1 MFSVYLAF
9 TLHRVELETTGFSQL
24 IGIAHFIV
32 IITVLIASVRMLIF
46 VVARSI
52 TFLRLSFL
60 LNVLSTLLFVAKCVD
75 AFTLNKYYYYI
86 KYHYYIR
93 FEAIFTVAAFFWSII
108 FFHSTKFV
116 KTQIEKQNV
125 TRKNMTYKNMRNEM
139 MRFNYLL
146 SSDRLAC
153 RWIRATTLFVV
164 ETRRVGEGNLRAG
177 SAMRN

>member
-1 MFSVYLAF
+1 MSSICLAF
-9 TLHRVELETTGFSQL
+9 TLHRVELETTSFSQL

-32 IITVLIASVRMLIF
+32 IITVLIASV
-46 VVARSI
+46 VARSI
-52 TFLRLSFL
+52 SFLRLSFL
-60 LNVLSTLLFVAKCVD
+60 LSVLSAMLFVAKCVD

-86 KYHYYIR
+86 KYHYYICC
-93 FEAIFTVAAFFWSII
+93 FLLINY

-116 KTQIEKQNV
+116 RSQIEKQNV
-125 TRKNMTYKNMRNEM
+125 TTKNMTYKNMRNEM

-146 SSDRLAC
+146 SSDRLTC
-153 RWIRATTLFVV
+153 RWIQATTFSVV

>member
-1 MFSVYLAF
+1 MSSVYLAF
-9 TLHRVELETTGFSQL
+9 TLHRVELETASFSQL

-32 IITVLIASVRMLIF
+32 IITVLIASV
-46 VVARSI
+46 VARSI
-52 TFLRLSFL
+52 SFLRLSFL
-60 LNVLSTLLFVAKCVD
+60 LSVLSAMLFVAKCVD

-86 KYHYYIR
+86 KYHYYICC
-93 FEAIFTVAAFFWSII
+93 FLLINY

-116 KTQIEKQNV
+116 RSQIEKQNV
-125 TRKNMTYKNMRNEM
+125 TTKNMRNEM

-146 SSDRLAC
+146 SSDRLTC
-153 RWIRATTLFVV
+153 RWIRATTFSVV